1 MLHRALKNRIHRSR
15 AFTLVEL
22 MVSLTVFSIV
32 MLISTSTLLI
42 MIDANAKA
50 QALYSA
56 STNLSF
62 ALDSI
67 TREIRMGYGYH
78 CSEAVGDAYQ
88 GVATDASDCSSGGRY
103 IAFSR
108 EWDNERIAYRL
119 YEDNNGVGRIEMK
132 ADSTGGWLPI
142 TSDDIDVDTFEIIV
156 ANTDTYNDNEDVQQP
171 FVDIMIQGK
180 TTNGLDQ
187 ATEFNIQSHIVQR
200 RLDRR

>member
-1 MLHRALKNRIHRSR
+1 MLRRTLKNRIHRSR

-22 MVSLTVFSIV
+22 MVSLSIFSIV

-78 CSEAVGDAYQ
+78 CSSIVGDANQ
-88 GVATDASDCSSGGRY
+88 GVATGANDCSSGGRY

-108 EWDNERIAYRL
+108 EWDSERIAYRL
-119 YEDNNGVGRIEMK
+119 YEDNNGIGRIEMNTET
-132 ADSTGGWLPI
+132 ANAWSPI
-142 TSDDIDVDTFEIIV
+142 TSDDIDVDRFEIIV
-156 ANTDTYNDNEDVQQP
+156 ANTDTYNDNGNISQP

-180 TTNGLDQ
+180 TNNGLDQ
-187 ATEFNIQSHIVQR
+187 ATDFNIQSHIVQR

>member
-78 CSEAVGDAYQ
+78 CSEIVGDADQ
-88 GVATDASDCSSGGRY
+88 GVATEANDCSYGGRY

-108 EWDNERIAYRL
+108 EWDSERIAYRL

-132 ADSTGGWLPI
+132 ADSTGEWLPI
-142 TSDDIDVDTFEIIV
+142 TSDDIDVDTFEIVV
-156 ANTDTYNDNEDVQQP
+156 ANTDTYDDSNDTNQP

-180 TTNGLDQ
+180 TNNGLDQ
-187 ATEFNIQSHIVQR
+187 ATDFNIQSHIVQR

>member
-1 MLHRALKNRIHRSR
+1 MLHRALKNKTHTAR

-78 CSEAVGDAYQ
+78 CSAIVE
-88 GVATDASDCSSGGRY
+88 GVATGARDCSSGGRY

-119 YEDNNGVGRIEMK
+119 YEDNDGVGRIEMK
-132 ADSTGGWLPI
+132 TDSTGGWLPI

-156 ANTDTYNDNEDVQQP
+156 ANTDTYDDTGDINQP

-180 TTNGLDQ
+180 TNNGLDQ
-187 ATEFNIQSHIVQR
+187 ATDFNIQSHIVQR